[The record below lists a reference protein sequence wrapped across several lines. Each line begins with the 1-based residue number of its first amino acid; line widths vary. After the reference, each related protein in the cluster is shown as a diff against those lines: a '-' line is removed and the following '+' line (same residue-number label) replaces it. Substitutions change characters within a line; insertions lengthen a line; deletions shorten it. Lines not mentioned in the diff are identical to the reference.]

1 MSNGAESVRRVKM
14 SEIDVV
20 MQRGLELPKPAYEQA
35 VLPPDITE
43 LSSDQLAE
51 MFTIL
56 TGWADYMASQLVQAQ
71 IAEKKAERAVEYA
84 ESMALITKTQNSP
97 KGTTVTLI
105 KAQIDVDPEIN
116 DLKDTYQERY
126 AYRKILEMMLNNQE
140 RDITLVSREIT
151 RRSQGTMRRDTFVI

>member
-1 MSNGAESVRRVKM
+1 MK
-14 SEIDVV
+14 
-20 MQRGLELPKPAYEQA
+20 QGLDLPKPVYDQA

-43 LSSDQLAE
+43 LSSEQLAE

-71 IAEKKAERAVEYA
+71 LAERDALRKAELA
-84 ESMALITKTQNSP
+84 ESKATVRLTTGAP

-105 KAQIDVDPEIN
+105 KAQIDTDPVIMDFRDKYEE
-116 DLKDTYQERY
+116 KY

-151 RRSQGTMRRDTFVI
+151 RRSQGTLRRDTFQI